1 MCLAPEEDDEEWCEA
16 GGITLIGE
24 DEEVDMTLA
33 LKLLSNLGWS
43 ETVRAGLF
51 FFSLRIYL

>member
-33 LKLLSNLGWS
+33 LEVCSPCSYLTSDG
-43 ETVRAGLF
+43 VRL
-51 FFSLRIYL
+51 